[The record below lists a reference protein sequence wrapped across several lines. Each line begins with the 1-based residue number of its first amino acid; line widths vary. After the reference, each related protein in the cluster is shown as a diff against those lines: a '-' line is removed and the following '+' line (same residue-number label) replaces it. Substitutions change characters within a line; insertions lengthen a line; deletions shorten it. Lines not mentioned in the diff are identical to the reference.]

1 MRALRVKRS
10 KGMADCM
17 LTTTGK
23 SLNTVRDLEVEGTS
37 FNPDKGCVVGLTSLD
52 KQLEVPLS
60 IPMEMASRLRPDE
73 DQLIDL
79 QPAVAC
85 MQRQI
90 LQHVNVIV
98 C

>member
-17 LTTTGK
+17 LTTIGK

-52 KQLEVPLS
+52 KQLEVRFLYQWKWPPGLGLTKTS
-60 IPMEMASRLRPDE
+60 S
-73 DQLIDL
+73 
-79 QPAVAC
+79 
-85 MQRQI
+85 
-90 LQHVNVIV
+90 
-98 C
+98 